1 MQYISMILYDF
12 KCKCG
17 NAFEALTKMSDTTY
31 KCKRCGEMA
40 QRLISA
46 PRIKLEGWSGHFP
59 TAKQKFIKMHEKEG
73 RKTTSE

>member
-1 MQYISMILYDF
+1 MILYDYL
-12 KCKCG
+12 CECG
-17 NAFEALTKMSDTTY
+17 YKFEKLARIHDRTY
-31 KCKRCGEMA
+31 ECKRCGEMA

-59 TAKQKFIKMHEKEG
+59 TAKQKFIKMHEKEA